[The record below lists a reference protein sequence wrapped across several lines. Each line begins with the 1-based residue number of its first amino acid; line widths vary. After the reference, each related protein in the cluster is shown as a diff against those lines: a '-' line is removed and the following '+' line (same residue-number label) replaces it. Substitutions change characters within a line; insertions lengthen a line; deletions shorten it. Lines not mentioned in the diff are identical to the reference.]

1 MCTTLKAKSSKT
13 ICKSLYILL
22 FATGLIPGILPI
34 PVVARPKI
42 FLVKESV
49 KFYIYRLK
57 IQTMNKILFVFVIFL
72 LSSCVSMKKY
82 NQMAG
87 NYQDCEKTV
96 QTLKDQNQ
104 ALSVQN
110 TELQSKIDKQLKDN
124 QELSGKLDE
133 TNKKLENLSLNNQ
146 RLNQTNSDLEE
157 QLKSLK
163 VGSSAEITRLLDK
176 LQQTQADLQKRED
189 ILKSAQNE
197 LEQRSL
203 KMKELEA
210 ALQQKDEAVKQLR
223 QKVMD
228 ALVGFNNKGLTIQ
241 EKNGKVYVSLDEQL
255 LFKTGQWEV
264 DPKGQQALSNLA
276 EVLGQNP
283 DINVLVEGHT
293 DNVLMRGSGEV
304 KDNWDLSVM
313 RATAVTRILLKNKAI
328 EPKRITSA
336 GRGEFFPIDNANTPE
351 ARKKN
356 RRTEIILTP
365 RLDEIFRILE
375 NN

>member
-1 MCTTLKAKSSKT
+1 
-13 ICKSLYILL
+13 
-22 FATGLIPGILPI
+22 
-34 PVVARPKI
+34 
-42 FLVKESV
+42 
-49 KFYIYRLK
+49 
-57 IQTMNKILFVFVIFL
+57 MNKILIVFVIFL

-96 QTLKDQNQ
+96 QTLKDQDQ

-146 RLNQTNSDLEE
+146 RLNQINSDLED

-163 VGSSAEITRLLDK
+163 VGSSAEISRLLDK

>member
-1 MCTTLKAKSSKT
+1 
-13 ICKSLYILL
+13 
-22 FATGLIPGILPI
+22 
-34 PVVARPKI
+34 
-42 FLVKESV
+42 
-49 KFYIYRLK
+49 
-57 IQTMNKILFVFVIFL
+57 MNKILFVFVIFL

>member
-1 MCTTLKAKSSKT
+1 MKKLFFV
-13 ICKSLYILL
+13 SL
-22 FATGLIPGILPI
+22 
-34 PVVARPKI
+34 I
-42 FLVKESV
+42 FL
-49 KFYIYRLK
+49 F
-57 IQTMNKILFVFVIFL
+57 T
-72 LSSCVSMKKY
+72 SCVSSKKF
-82 NQMAG
+82 NQLTSTF
-87 NYQDCEKTV
+87 QECEKSV
-96 QTLKDQNQ
+96 QTLKEQNQ
-104 ALSVQN
+104 SLEVQI
-110 TELQSKIDKQLKDN
+110 TELQSRIDQQLKDI
-124 QELSGKLDE
+124 EGLSGKLDE
-133 TNKKLENLSLNNQ
+133 TAQNLEKSSSMNQKLKQYNLELENQ
-146 RLNQTNSDLEE
+146 F
-157 QLKSLK
+157 KSLK
-163 VGSSAEITRLLDK
+163 TGSSEEIAQLMEK
-176 LQQTQADLQKRED
+176 LQQAQSDLQKRED
-189 ILKSAQNE
+189 ILKTAQTE

-203 KMKELEA
+203 RLKELEQ
-210 ALQQKDEAVKQLR
+210 ALRQKDEAVKQLR

-228 ALVGFNNKGLTIQ
+228 ALLGFNNKGLTIQ

-293 DNVLMRGSGEV
+293 DNVPMRGTGMV

-336 GRGEFFPIDNANTPE
+336 GRGEFFPIDDADTVE
-351 ARKKN
+351 ARQKN